1 MQKNKGDKAMII
13 FTEWD
18 LSVIIESH
26 LNKNP
31 FYHSLSDELQNKIIN
46 MVYDYVINVDIPSNI
61 LFEKLRPFGILFMI
75 AGTAT

>member
-1 MQKNKGDKAMII
+1 MII

-61 LFEKLRPFGILFMI
+61 LFEKLEYDTDLLEYFLWLQALPHKK
-75 AGTAT
+75 